1 MAPRTPIRRAPPQHT
16 NNTTWRQKP
25 MQSLECIYYNN
36 NQSAASPSVWESFI
50 KIRNVDV
57 SKCVPTKSL
66 VTKLCVSCWD
76 QPVSCFWRRVIQR
89 YFPTMLLQQSSWR
102 GFWEIKSLPES
113 MWEWSVFLMFLN
125 MKTFWRHVQPPHAW
139 TVINKDI
146 FMETGP
152 EILLSWDV
160 TSTQEETS
168 ANLNI
173 IIVDVM
179 QTSFNTRW
187 WSAAGK
193 TTLNIK
199 NDIYWEFWIL

>member
-1 MAPRTPIRRAPPQHT
+1 MRPDEKPRDSTVCLLLRSARFKFLETSHPKIFSHNASAAVELTGLLGNKVPSRVHVGVKRLPDVPQH
-16 NNTTWRQKP
+16 
-25 MQSLECIYYNN
+25 E
-36 NQSAASPSVWESFI
+36 
-50 KIRNVDV
+50 D
-57 SKCVPTKSL
+57 
-66 VTKLCVSCWD
+66 
-76 QPVSCFWRRVIQR
+76 
-89 YFPTMLLQQSSWR
+89 
-102 GFWEIKSLPES
+102 
-113 MWEWSVFLMFLN
+113 

-146 FMETGP
+146 FMETRP

-173 IIVDVM
+173 IIVDVT